1 MNLSQW
7 WHRLVQVTALG
18 LILGVL
24 LTPVGMAHLDQNADV
39 CHGPAAATPGA
50 PRLVPTQSLDLHQH
64 CFTCHWLQ
72 SFRSTLLGSGAVV
85 FDAAGACEFVV
96 ADPHAC
102 ESLSVSSVPARAP
115 PALSA

>member
-1 MNLSQW
+1 MTLSQW

-24 LTPVGMAHLDQNADV
+24 LTPVGLAHLDLKAGV
-39 CHGPAAATPGA
+39 CHGPAAAAPGA
-50 PRLVPTQSLDLHQH
+50 PRLVQIPSLDLHRH

-72 SFRSTLLGSGAVV
+72 SFRSTLLGSGAIV

-96 ADPHAC
+96 ADSHGC
-102 ESLSVSSVPARAP
+102 ESVPAAAVPARAP
-115 PALSA
+115 PVLSA